1 MFNYSELDLVLK
13 YNNKL
18 VCDKYQLK
26 WNDES
31 PTIPNKTSGTTSANT
46 SDTTSPTIPKTL
58 TNKNVV
64 FDHICTGVASGS
76 SISEQLDN
84 LKVVSYDS
92 FLEFVASDPML
103 EATIKKYESHR
114 RSKLLDEL
122 NRLVRLSKNAKKVEL
137 DDLKAKIGLI
147 KVSLDIMERENG
159 DGDSDKGFSIEFFK
173 PESCLVGSDSGW
185 GLPKIEDIR
194 DFFDKNDKSGLSVF
208 YKEVLT
214 EELEDLDLDV

>member
-31 PTIPNKTSGTTSANT
+31 PVSKTNNPSPTTSTNNPPP
-46 SDTTSPTIPKTL
+46 DTIPKTL